1 MKTATDHEF
10 FKALADPT
18 RLRLVCLLANQELCV
33 CDLTEVLQI
42 PQPTI
47 SRHMATLKQA
57 GLVQDRRAG
66 KWIHYILVAS
76 PPLDQLQPYFQTLRQ
91 TEPYSTDQ
99 ARLTQYRRSRSC

>member
-1 MKTATDHEF
+1 MKTTAEHDF

-18 RLRLVCLLANQELCV
+18 RLRIVCLLVNRELCV

-57 GLVQDRRAG
+57 GLVLDRRAG
-66 KWIHYILVAS
+66 KWVHYMLAETA
-76 PPLDQLQPYFQTLRQ
+76 PLDRLQPYFLSLHGNQPYQTDL
-91 TEPYSTDQ
+91 S
-99 ARLTQYRRSRSC
+99 RLTQYRSTHSC